1 MSSAEDGFRR
11 LSIGDPG
18 LLASLSNRGD
28 GPLAIQP
35 LDART
40 DSLLQIAALIAL
52 NAPKSSYRAAVD
64 TAFSTGVRLEELL
77 ALLVSLAGAV
87 GSARVV
93 AAAPKIAL
101 AAGYDVEAALEEVG
115 PFDGV
120 PGNPPVPA
128 G

>member
-11 LSIGDPG
+11 LTIGDPG
-18 LLASLSNRGD
+18 LLASLSNPGD
-28 GPLAIQP
+28 SPLEIRP

-40 DSLLQIAALIAL
+40 DSLVQLAVLIAL
-52 NAPKSSYRAAVD
+52 DAPTSSYRAAVD
-64 TAFSTGVRLEELL
+64 TAFSTGVRLDELL
-77 ALLVSLAGAV
+77 ALLISVAGAV

-101 AAGYDVEAALEEVG
+101 AAGYDVEAALEEGASFDHG
-115 PFDGV
+115 PRG
-120 PGNPPVPA
+120 PRVPA